1 MSPGALLDEEALVDA
16 LKSGHLGG
24 AGLDVAT
31 EEPLDP
37 SSDLWGMK
45 NVLIT
50 PHASGLAQQSI
61 HTVFEIFF
69 ENLGYYLTDRSKMK
83 NVVDFTRGY

>member
-1 MSPGALLDEEALVDA
+1 V
-16 LKSGHLGG
+16 
-24 AGLDVAT
+24 
-31 EEPLDP
+31 EPLDP
-37 SSDLWGMK
+37 SSELWGMK

-50 PHASGLAQQSI
+50 PHASGLAPHSI

-69 ENLGYYLTDRSKMK
+69 ENLGHYLTDRSRMK